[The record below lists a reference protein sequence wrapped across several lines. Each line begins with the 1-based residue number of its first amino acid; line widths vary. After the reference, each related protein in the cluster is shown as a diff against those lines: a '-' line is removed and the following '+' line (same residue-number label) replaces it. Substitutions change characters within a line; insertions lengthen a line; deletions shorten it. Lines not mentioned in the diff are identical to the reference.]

1 MTDPD
6 TPHGHEEL
14 GLAVP
19 FTACASAG
27 GPYDD
32 KAFVGGFDC
41 GVMHTEM
48 RLMRTVGA
56 TPAARLVKPGILDQL
71 DLLAMDNG
79 YTIKRGETDPASG
92 WVDVTFLPGG
102 CEHTLLGDD

>member
-1 MTDPD
+1 MNPSDDP
-6 TPHGHEEL
+6 PLILRGSIQL
-14 GLAVP
+14 LQL
-19 FTACASAG
+19 
-27 GPYDD
+27 
-32 KAFVGGFDC
+32 FD
-41 GVMHTEM
+41 MSYSINLEQ
-48 RLMRTVGA
+48 A
-56 TPAARLVKPGILDQL
+56 QARLVKPGILDQL